1 MWVDN
6 LSETSQ
12 KKNLGNV
19 YISYADFV
27 SFILFFSTT
36 QRLRNF
42 SCVYYGQIQLLKAH
56 ICVSSTAVKR
66 SSYVKAELT

>member
-27 SFILFFSTT
+27 SFIFFPL
-36 QRLRNF
+36 LRDSETLVVFTMDKYNF
-42 SCVYYGQIQLLKAH
+42 
-56 ICVSSTAVKR
+56 
-66 SSYVKAELT
+66 